1 MSGKSLADAGKAVGL
16 SAETIAAVDAA
27 GRDPKG
33 AQVNLPDKPELL
45 RAAFASDV
53 GLDEAPLNTKDGGYI
68 WYEIAKVDPAHDL
81 TFEEAK
87 PEVEKQQRAE
97 EIDKALAAKADDLV
111 KQISAG
117 GNIAD
122 VAKGAGAE
130 VKTATDVHRAEQA
143 SLPELV
149 VAAIFRQPPTA
160 PALRRPPTD
169 GWCSR
174 SLPTGRRR
182 STSRTPA
189 SSRWPP
195 SSKPRP
201 ARACSINMSRPCA
214 GRSASRSIRTS
225 SNPPRAAHK
234 PMTTLPDYE
243 AFARRYVAGEAEVAV
258 TTLVADLETPVSAY
272 LKLARGRAGNMF
284 LLESV
289 EGGAQRGRYSMI
301 GLDPDLIF
309 RSSGDHAEINRRALI
324 DPDAFVPCPG
334 DPLDALRALLAES
347 RIEMPPGLPPM
358 SAGVFGYLGY
368 DMVRRMERLAPA
380 KPDPIGVPEALLI
393 RPTVMVVFDG
403 ARDELAI
410 VTPVRPAPGVTARAA
425 YESAMGRLD
434 AVVDALESPLDHT
447 GAMAV
452 DPLVKAGE
460 ARSNTTE
467 AEYKAMV
474 ARAKDYIAAGD
485 AFQIVLSQR
494 FTSRFDLPA
503 FALYRALRRVNPSPY
518 LCFLDFGS
526 FQIVC
531 SSPEILVRVRDGK
544 VVIRPIAG
552 TRPRGKSPT
561 EDEALAAELLADPK
575 ERAEHLMLLDLGRN
589 DVGRVAKIGTVKV
602 TDSFFIERYSHVMQ
616 IASNVEGELR
626 GSLDAVTALAAG
638 FPAGTVSGAPKSA
651 QCRSST
657 NWRRTSGT
665 TPAASAI
672 SAPAARWTPTSCCA
686 PPW

>member
-1 MSGKSLADAGKAVGL
+1 
-16 SAETIAAVDAA
+16 
-27 GRDPKG
+27 
-33 AQVNLPDKPELL
+33 
-45 RAAFASDV
+45 
-53 GLDEAPLNTKDGGYI
+53 
-68 WYEIAKVDPAHDL
+68 
-81 TFEEAK
+81 
-87 PEVEKQQRAE
+87 
-97 EIDKALAAKADDLV
+97 
-111 KQISAG
+111 
-117 GNIAD
+117 
-122 VAKGAGAE
+122 
-130 VKTATDVHRAEQA
+130 
-143 SLPELV
+143 
-149 VAAIFRQPPTA
+149 
-160 PALRRPPTD
+160 
-169 GWCSR
+169 
-174 SLPTGRRR
+174 
-182 STSRTPA
+182 
-189 SSRWPP
+189 
-195 SSKPRP
+195 
-201 ARACSINMSRPCA
+201 
-214 GRSASRSIRTS
+214 
-225 SNPPRAAHK
+225 
-234 PMTTLPDYE
+234 MTTLPDYE
-243 AFARRYVAGEAEVAV
+243 AFARAYLAGEAEVAV

-309 RSSGDHAEINRRALI
+309 RSSGDRAEINRRALV

-380 KPDPIGVPEALLI
+380 KPDPIGVPETLLI

-403 ARDELAI
+403 ARDEMSV
-410 VTPVRPAPGVTARAA
+410 VTPVRPAAGVSARAA
-425 YESAMGRLD
+425 YESAMARLD

-447 GAMAV
+447 TAMAV
-452 DPLVKAGE
+452 DPFVKAGE

-467 AEYKAMV
+467 AEYMAMV

-518 LCFLDFGS
+518 LCFLDFGG

-602 TDSFFIERYSHVMQ
+602 TDSFFIERYSHVMH
-616 IASNVEGELR
+616 IVSNVGGDLTRRRRCGRRAGRGLSGRDSLRRAESARDADHRRTGEGQARHLRRLHRLFRRRRRNGHLHRAARLGGEGRPDACPGRRRHRLQFLARRRAEGMRRQGARPVPRRGRGGPVR
-626 GSLDAVTALAAG
+626 GSRQARAVSATPFSLREKVAGHRASGRTPVLPDELLA
-638 FPAGTVSGAPKSA
+638 
-651 QCRSST
+651 
-657 NWRRTSGT
+657 RRMRETF
-665 TPAASAI
+665 
-672 SAPAARWTPTSCCA
+672 TPT
-686 PPW
+686 PLP